1 MKGTRY
7 VTLKRDFAEFIA
19 NDPVS
24 IKHYNWVNDMMSGDE
39 SFFSTLATIKVLE
52 NGTILQDLNTNTTQ
66 GQVSTEVS
74 MRIVKFALRSFP
86 DIQTSLVQCS

>member
-24 IKHYNWVNDMMSGDE
+24 IKHYNWVTDMNSGDE
-39 SFFSTLATIKVLE
+39 SFFSTLATIKVLS

-66 GQVSTEVS
+66 GQVSTKTFFT
-74 MRIVKFALRSFP
+74 I
-86 DIQTSLVQCS
+86 